1 MLSNRGKERYCHG
14 VPIKKPDPRREKRL
28 REVCDRIG
36 YQFKD
41 IRLLNL
47 ALSHSSLGNEG
58 LPNYERLEFLGDA
71 VLGVLVAEGLY
82 RQQPEIAVGEL
93 TSRRS
98 LMVSRSPLAS
108 IADDLKLGHYIQV
121 GRGLNEGAL
130 QSPRIMADLVEAV
143 LGAIYIDGGVEEARK
158 FVEQFVLE
166 RFEGIQTC
174 SKTLTDP
181 KTRLN
186 QWAQSHGLSKPLY
199 EIIESYGPDHDPT
212 FKVSV
217 TISDIVCKSD
227 AVKNKQTG
235 EQAAASRAFLQ
246 VSRLARDTQAE
257 KADKAGDEDIPIVW
271 EE

>member
-1 MLSNRGKERYCHG
+1 M
-14 VPIKKPDPRREKRL
+14 PIKKPDPQREKRL
-28 REVCDRIG
+28 LEVCERIG

-41 IRLLNL
+41 ICLLNL

-71 VLGVLVAEGLY
+71 VLGFLVADSLY
-82 RQQPEIAVGEL
+82 GQHPKVVVGEL

-98 LMVSRSPLAS
+98 LMVSRTPLAS
-108 IADDLKLGHYIQV
+108 IAVDLELGHYIQV
-121 GRGLNEGAL
+121 GRGLSESVL

-158 FVEQFVLE
+158 FVQRFVLE
-166 RFEGIQTC
+166 RFKGGQ
-174 SKTLTDP
+174 SHQKTLTDP

-186 QWAQSHGLSKPLY
+186 QWAQSHGLSTPHY

-217 TISDIVCKSD
+217 TVSDIVCKSD

-235 EQAAASRAFLQ
+235 EQAAASRAFQQ
-246 VSRLARDTQAE
+246 VSRLTTDTQAE
-257 KADKAGDEDIPIVW
+257 EAKLSGDDDIQIVW